1 MTPAQEAKLDE
12 VLGMLR
18 SMRSQPVAAHAPS
31 GNVADASDL
40 DSQYGDPEI
49 KTLIPAFKWPGEQ
62 HKGQRMSQTGD
73 SAYLLALASQL
84 DWAAGKDDAEGKTWT
99 SPKTGETKPASEF
112 KRRDAARARGWAQR
126 IKDGLAVRDNVT
138 VGDLF

>member
-1 MTPAQEAKLDE
+1 MSTDEKLD
-12 VLGMLR
+12 LIIRLLR
-18 SMRSQPVAAHAPS
+18 ERPVTPVAAQAS
-31 GNVADASDL
+31 TGNVADASDL

-73 SAYLLALASQL
+73 AAYLLALASQL

-126 IKDGLAVRDNVT
+126 IKDGLVVRDNVT